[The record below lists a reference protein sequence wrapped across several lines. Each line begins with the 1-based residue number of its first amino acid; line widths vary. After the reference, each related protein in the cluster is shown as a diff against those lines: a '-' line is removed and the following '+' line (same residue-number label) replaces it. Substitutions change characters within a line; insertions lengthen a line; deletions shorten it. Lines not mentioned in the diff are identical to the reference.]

1 MESATE
7 HQGRIL
13 LVDDESAILR
23 TFRYCLEDEGYSVAT
38 ATSAAQAE
46 ALLQRQVFD
55 LCFLDL
61 RLGEDNGLDV
71 LAQMRIQAPWM
82 SALAHVDQKS
92 WGDASPK
99 FTRAMTCFTSTAAT
113 AREDLSRVESSNRTP
128 AQKARQIATLTNRVE
143 TAEER
148 SAQSAFN
155 AAQCY
160 ALLGNKSM
168 ALTHV
173 DVALAY
179 PKMREKAQA
188 LKAAIE
194 KLP

>member
-38 ATSAAQAE
+38 ANSAAQAE

-82 SALAHVDQKS
+82 RVVIVTAHSAVDTAVDAIQAGAADYLVKPITREALQAALDRASSATQIEQRDPILIVDDNSNDRAFLAELLEYAGYEIVQVD
-92 WGDASPK
+92 GGHDPDE
-99 FTRAMTCFTSTAAT
+99 AA
-113 AREDLSRVESSNRTP
+113 R
-128 AQKARQIATLTNRVE
+128 
-143 TAEER
+143 
-148 SAQSAFN
+148 
-155 AAQCY
+155 
-160 ALLGNKSM
+160 
-168 ALTHV
+168 
-173 DVALAY
+173 
-179 PKMREKAQA
+179 
-188 LKAAIE
+188 
-194 KLP
+194 